1 MARVALDAMGGDHAP
16 AETVAG
22 AVAAAARGV
31 DVVLV
36 GDHAALT
43 AELAPHGV
51 DMPIVH
57 AAQIIA
63 MGDNPARAIRDM
75 PDSSIVRSAKMVKS
89 GEADALVSAGST
101 GAALAAA
108 AIVIGRIPGVLR
120 PAIASIFPTPGSH
133 TVVLDS
139 GANPDCKPEH
149 LAQFG
154 VMGSLIAQIYL
165 DCERPRVG
173 LLTIG
178 EERGKGR
185 DLERA
190 AYDLLEWDPTVNFI
204 GNVEGRDLAAN
215 VADVF
220 VTDGFTGNV
229 TLKTTE
235 GVLKIAFGLVAERI
249 GKLDPAIQA
258 VIVPEFTD
266 VVKNFSAEVAGGAHL
281 IGSKGVVVIAHGS
294 SSRIAIENALVM
306 AADGAERGLVVKLTE
321 RLAQP

>member
-1 MARVALDAMGGDHAP
+1 MGGDHAP

-36 GDHAALT
+36 GDETVVHEHLAA
-43 AELAPHGV
+43 HGTDLPV
-51 DMPIVH
+51 VH
-57 AAQIIA
+57 AGQIIG
-63 MGDNPARAIRDM
+63 MGANPAKAIRDL
-75 PDSSIVRSAKMVKS
+75 PDASIVRAAKLVKT

-120 PAIASIFPTPGSH
+120 PTIASIFPTPGSH

-154 VMGSLIAQIYL
+154 LMGSLLAQIYL
-165 DCERPRVG
+165 ECAKPRVG

-190 AYDLLEWDPTVNFI
+190 AYDLMEWDPRINFI
-204 GNVEGRDLAAN
+204 GNVEGRDIATD

-220 VTDGFTGNV
+220 VTDGFTGNIM
-229 TLKTTE
+229 LKTTE
-235 GVLKIAFGLVAERI
+235 GALRIALTMVADRVRRQD
-249 GKLDPAIQA
+249 DPIRDAMMPEVRA
-258 VIVPEFTD
+258 VSSSL
-266 VVKNFSAEVAGGAHL
+266 SADVAGGAHL
-281 IGSKGVVVIAHGS
+281 IGSRGVVVIGHGS
-294 SSRIAIENALVM
+294 SSRVAIENALVM
-306 AADGAERGLVVKLTE
+306 AADGADRGLVAKLTAS
-321 RLAQP
+321 LADA